1 MESEWDYRR
10 KRLFEIIEIGLPG
23 DVASQV
29 YRAKYSHYY

>member
-1 MESEWDYRR
+1 METEWDDRR

-29 YRAKYSHYY
+29 YDVFNLL